1 MKKIIVIVL
10 LATRACL
17 GAGLLGTPLS
27 AVPGSSSSTNIW
39 SNAANTF
46 SALQGISDPIAQ
58 TELVSFASFLQKGG
72 IIPVNTNSSTT
83 NLVDAAFFNPRFNPG
98 SNSLSWAGNVIT
110 MSNITFSSFG
120 VAFQGAGLVTWPVG
134 SDCRTNTFVIVWR
147 GYTTNLGVGQQQW
160 MGGLINTDPT
170 KYSAQWLYQPNNTG
184 LKFSFRETN
193 TYYNSLGN
201 ETVLQPSTLQGF
213 FDWNLWNNYNNQR
226 HVTSFSC
233 AGTNGIYTFGDNGFP
248 MKYGFTTPA
257 FSFTNIAIVPT
268 NALNQVMLGV
278 DNLGPGAGFNG
289 GYNRGEIAAVLI
301 FNKVLTTNQLEAVYR
316 ATRQVEN
323 GTCNYVWFGDSEF
336 SGAPYT
342 NLVPQYVMDS
352 NLHQNEYAWE
362 NAALGGITAVQ
373 LNNNT
378 NFYKSLT
385 LNSPTGKV
393 TRAELYIEAGINDVY
408 NLASTADALSNNI
421 ASIAKAASDRGF
433 KVFLYTVEPLGTN
446 SNSGYVYSAATEA
459 ILDLFNTIAV
469 TNGIANI
476 SGVIRRDLIFGAT
489 EMDTNF
495 LYSADG
501 LHPSGSKGWM
511 LNRRLAD
518 ITLGLQAV
526 PLGNVVSMANGYTL
540 KIGDAILYATTTG
553 SFTIKLPAAPLHGEQ
568 HYIKKISADGNTLT
582 VDGNGRNID
591 GAATQTTTVQFAG
604 FRCQY
609 DINKNL
615 WFLLK

>member
-1 MKKIIVIVL
+1 MKKILVL
-10 LATRACL
+10 TLLITNGAFGATFYPP
-17 GAGLLGTPLS
+17 TP
-27 AVPGSSSSTNIW
+27 PIFTQP
-39 SNAANTF
+39 AANVAMAFANRQAIT
-46 SALQGISDPIAQ
+46 DPVAQ
-58 TELVSFASFLQKGG
+58 TELISMASFLQNGG
-72 IIPVNTNSSTT
+72 INVSNGDPTAT
-83 NLVDAAFFNPRFNPG
+83 NLVDLALFNPRYKAG
-98 SNSLSWAGNVIT
+98 SNTFTWAGNIIT
-110 MSNITFSSFG
+110 MSNITFSTFG
-120 VAFQGAGLVTWPVG
+120 AAFQGAGLITWPLQVN
-134 SDCRTNTFVIVWR
+134 CWTNTFVIVWR
-147 GYTTNLGVGQQQW
+147 GYTTNLGTGQQQW
-160 MGGLINTDPT
+160 LGGLINTDPT

-184 LKFSFRETN
+184 LKFTIRETN
-193 TYYNSLGN
+193 TFYNNLGN
-201 ETVLQPSTLQGF
+201 ETILQPSTLQGF
-213 FDWNLWNNYNNQR
+213 FDFNLWNNFNNQR
-226 HVTSFSC
+226 HVTSWTSS
-233 AGTNGIYTFGDNGFP
+233 GVSGIYTFTDNGFP

-257 FSFTNIAIVPT
+257 FSFTNTAIEPT

-278 DNLGPGAGFNG
+278 DPLGPSGGFQG

-301 FNKVLTTNQLEAVYR
+301 FNKVLTTNQLETVYR
-316 ATRQVEN
+316 AVRQVEN

-352 NLHQNEYAWE
+352 NLHQNESAWE

-378 NFYKSLT
+378 NFYHSLT

-393 TRAELYIEAGINDVY
+393 TRAELYIEAGINDFY
-408 NLASTADALSNNI
+408 NLASTTDTMSNNI
-421 ASIAKAASDRGF
+421 AAIAKAASDRGF

-459 ILDLFNTIAV
+459 AIDLFNLIAV
-469 TNGIANI
+469 TNGIANLA
-476 SGVIRRDLIFGAT
+476 GVIRRDLIFGAT

-518 ITLGLQAV
+518 ISIGLQPI

-553 SFTIKLPAAPLHGEQ
+553 SFTIKLPAAPAHGEQ
-568 HYIKKISADGNTLT
+568 HYIKKISADANTLT

-591 GAATQTTTVQFAG
+591 GAATQTTIVQYAG

-609 DINKNL
+609 DINRNV